1 MNLETI
7 LLIALAAFS
16 AYVVWAKY
24 KQDTLPLIVRRK
36 SLAKLAT
43 HVGALEKD
51 CAYNTKALD
60 STRAQLRHAQEKLEK
75 QKARYNA
82 LELDCDG
89 TTKALESTRHTLSRC
104 EEDLKSSDDAMKLAE
119 HELKKAERVIERR
132 IVGDYPVAYWGY
144 REVFSYETDEQW
156 QERDDW
162 PFRNPSALD
171 VDPNAGAE
179 ADPFKVISKYLMRF
193 SLREHLSLGCLDNH
207 STVRMA
213 SGIYITFHDGKAIMG
228 DDIYLMDRPYHGGD
242 IGRNHIGQDKLPAPM
257 LVWSENHQQWF
268 ERISRYEHHPSTPYS
283 LIVS

>member
-16 AYVVWAKY
+16 AYVMWANY
-24 KQDTLPLIVRRK
+24 IQDTLPLIVRRK
-36 SLAKLAT
+36 SLAKLEARFS
-43 HVGALEKD
+43 ALEED
-51 CAYNTKALD
+51 CEGTSKALD
-60 STRAQLRHAQEKLEK
+60 SSRGQFRHAQEKLEK
-75 QKARYNA
+75 QKVLYNA

-104 EEDLKSSDDAMKLAE
+104 EEELKTSDDAMKLAE
-119 HELKKAERVIERR
+119 HELKKAERVNERR

-156 QERDDW
+156 QEVEDW
-162 PFRNPSALD
+162 PFRNPNALD

-179 ADPFKVISKYLMRF
+179 ADPFEVISKYIMKF
-193 SLREHLSLGCLDNH
+193 SIREHLPMGWLDNH

-213 SGIYITFHDGKAIMG
+213 SGIYITFHDGKAIIG
-228 DDIYLMDRPYHGGD
+228 DDIYLMDREYHGG
-242 IGRNHIGQDKLPAPM
+242 GKMQDKIPAPA
-257 LVWSENHQQWF
+257 LVWAEKNHQWY